1 MMTERSWNVLVVGGA
16 GYVGAVLVPQ
26 LLQAGHRVTVL
37 DLYLYGE
44 DLFADLRG
52 TPGFR
57 EVKGDMRDPAVVED
71 ALSGCDA
78 VIHLACI
85 SNDPSF
91 ELNPELGK
99 SINYDSF
106 RPLVQAAKR
115 AGVERFVYASSSSVY
130 GIKEGIVVTED
141 VPLEPLTDYSRFKA
155 LCEDIL
161 HEERQPGFTTLIVR
175 PATVCGYSPRQRLDV
190 IVNILTNHAVNRG
203 MVTVLGGDQLRP
215 NIHIQDMCA
224 FYLNSLRWPADQI
237 DGKVYNVGDVNYSVR
252 QLADIVRGVVGE
264 QVAVEVKPTNDNR
277 SYHVSS
283 EAIERDLDFRPVHG
297 IEQAVRDLVA
307 AFEAGKL
314 PNSLD
319 DIRYYNIKVMQALA
333 LS

>member
-1 MMTERSWNVLVVGGA
+1 MFERKLNVLVVGGA

-26 LLQAGHRVTVL
+26 LLEKGHKVTVL
-37 DLYLYGE
+37 DLYIYGD
-44 DLFADLRG
+44 DLFKDLRG
-52 TPGFR
+52 NSDFR
-57 EVKGDMRDPAVVED
+57 EIKGDMRDLATVET
-71 ALSGCDA
+71 ALEGCNA

-91 ELNPELGK
+91 ELDPELGK

-106 RPLVQAAKR
+106 RPMVQAAKR
-115 AGVERFVYASSSSVY
+115 LGVERFVYASSSSVY

-141 VPLEPLTDYSRFKA
+141 IPLEPLTDYSKFKA
-155 LCEDIL
+155 MCEQVL
-161 HEERQPGFTTLIVR
+161 EEERAPGFATLVVR

-190 IVNILTNHAVNRG
+190 IVNILTNHAVNLNK
-203 MVTVLGGDQLRP
+203 VTVLGGDQLRP
-215 NIHIQDMCA
+215 NIHIQDMCD
-224 FYLNSLRWPADQI
+224 FYMNSLEWPAEKI

-264 QVAVEVKPTNDNR
+264 QVLVEVKPTNDNR

-283 EAIERDLDFRPVHG
+283 EAIARDLDFHPTNG
-297 IEQAVRDLVA
+297 IEKAVRDMVA
-307 AFEAGKL
+307 AFKDGKL

-319 DIRYYNIKVMQALA
+319 DIRYYNIKVMQALN
-333 LS
+333 LK

>member
-1 MMTERSWNVLVVGGA
+1 MSQRNLNVLVVGGA

-26 LLQAGHRVTVL
+26 LLAKGHKVTVL
-37 DLYLYGE
+37 DLFMYGE
-44 DLFADLRG
+44 DLFKDLRSN
-52 TPGFR
+52 PNYR
-57 EVKGDMRDPAVVED
+57 EIKGDMRDLPTVEK
-71 ALSGCDA
+71 ALEGCNA

-141 VPLEPLTDYSRFKA
+141 VSLEPLTDYSKFKA
-155 LCEDIL
+155 MCEVVL
-161 HEERQPGFTTLIVR
+161 EEERAPGFTTLVVR

-190 IVNILTNHAVNRG
+190 IVNILTNHAVNLNK
-203 MVTVLGGDQLRP
+203 VTVLGGKQLRP
-215 NIHIQDMCA
+215 NIHIQDMCN
-224 FYLNSLRWPADQI
+224 FYLNSLEWPAEKI
-237 DGKVYNVGDVNYSVR
+237 DGKVYNVGDVNYSVTE
-252 QLADIVRGVVGE
+252 LAEMVRKVVGE
-264 QVAVEVKPTNDNR
+264 QVALEVKPTNDNR

-283 EAIERDLDFRPVHG
+283 DAIAKDLGFRPTNG
-297 IEQAVRDLVA
+297 IEKAVRDLLVA
-307 AFEAGKL
+307 FKEGKL

-319 DIRYYNIKVMQALA
+319 DIRYYNIKTMQALN
-333 LS
+333 LK